1 MRVFSLVIAA
11 QVAVTSALLAQN
23 QQFETTRIA
32 EGVYQFRWQSH
43 NSLFVVSSDQVI
55 VVDPIS
61 ADAARQLASE
71 IRLVAPAAT
80 LRAIVYSHDHADH
93 ATGGRVLREAFGA
106 ATPIVAHENALAKV
120 EAVGSSELPP
130 PDVTFAER
138 ATLHFGGRQLQL
150 HYLGRSHSDNMVV
163 AFLPD
168 ERVAFAVD
176 FVSNDRVGFRG
187 LPDYHFPEFYETL
200 GRLRLLDFETIVFGH
215 GPPGDRATI
224 ERQIDYYEDLRRAV
238 TEAIGAGLS
247 EDEVAATVRLPRYA
261 DWSAYD
267 DWFELNVRAIYQW
280 LASSG

>member
-1 MRVFSLVIAA
+1 MRVIRYVIVALVALTATASA
-11 QVAVTSALLAQN
+11 QS
-23 QQFETTRIA
+23 QQFETTQIA
-32 EGVYQFRWQSH
+32 DGVYQFRWQAH
-43 NSLFVVSSDQVI
+43 NSLFVVHAGQV
-55 VVDPIS
+55 VVIDPIS

-71 IRLVAPAAT
+71 IRRVAPSVN

-93 ATGGRVLREAFGA
+93 ATGARVLREEFGM

-120 EAVGSSELPP
+120 EAVGDADLPP
-130 PDVTFAER
+130 PDLTFVEK
-138 ATLHFGGRQLQL
+138 TSLHLGGKEVQL

-168 ERVAFAVD
+168 DRIAFAVD

-200 GRLRLLDFETIVFGH
+200 GKLRLLDFETIVFGH

-224 ERQIDYYEDLRRAV
+224 DRQIAYYEDLRRAV

-247 EDEVAATVRLPRYA
+247 EDEAAASVRLPRYA

-280 LASSG
+280 LAASG

>member
-1 MRVFSLVIAA
+1 MRVIRYVIVALVALTA
-11 QVAVTSALLAQN
+11 TTSAQS
-23 QQFETTRIA
+23 QQFETTQIA
-32 EGVYQFRWQSH
+32 DGVYQFRWQAH
-43 NSLFVVSSDQVI
+43 NSLFVVHAGQV
-55 VVDPIS
+55 VVIDPIS
-61 ADAARQLASE
+61 SDAARQLASE
-71 IRLVAPAAT
+71 IRRVAPSVN

-93 ATGGRVLREAFGA
+93 ATGARVLREEFGM

-120 EAVGSSELPP
+120 EAVGDADLPP
-130 PDVTFAER
+130 PDITFVER
-138 ATLHFGGRQLQL
+138 TTLHLGGKEVQL

-168 ERVAFAVD
+168 DRIAFAVD

-187 LPDYHFPEFYETL
+187 LPDYHFPEFYETI

-224 ERQIDYYEDLRRAV
+224 DRQIAYYEDLRRAV
-238 TEAIGAGLS
+238 TEAVGAGLS
-247 EDEVAATVRLPRYA
+247 EDEAAASVRLPRYA

-280 LASSG
+280 LAASG